1 MQINVG
7 TKLWLAIFGAL
18 SACILI
24 FYLLVH
30 NSLKSGFLDY
40 TSQQSVQRLE
50 ILRTALTRVYSE
62 EGSFSVLQT
71 EPERW
76 LDLKSIIFA
85 ESDVL
90 FSSPLTQPAGEV
102 DQASLQKYFREFVSS
117 ITLHDAN
124 KNLLLGVVKPEQTF
138 SWIPIHFDST
148 LVGFIGFVKPTVVT
162 REVDRHFMQHQLKVF
177 AIVGLFVLL
186 LSTLVATLLSRR
198 ISQPLVELAQGAQA
212 LAAGHYQQQIKATS
226 ADEIGQLAK
235 AFNTLAQTLAANE
248 KSRAL
253 WIADISHEMRTPVAV
268 IKAQIEAMQD
278 GIRPLSQ
285 ENLQVL
291 HNKSEGLKVLIDD
304 LFELSLSDIGAL
316 TYNKQSIDIAALLK
330 ASIQTFHVKA
340 QDAGLTVDD
349 LVQAVPVVVSGDP
362 ARLEQLFSN
371 LLENAIRYTDSG
383 GRIEVSLTQQNHKV
397 FIRIQDTAP
406 GVPEDQQDRIFERL
420 FRLESSRNRS
430 TGGAGLGLSIC
441 KNIVTAH
448 QGTIVAY
455 TSPLGGLGIQITLAV
470 A

>member
-1 MQINVG
+1 
-7 TKLWLAIFGAL
+7 
-18 SACILI
+18 
-24 FYLLVH
+24 
-30 NSLKSGFLDY
+30 
-40 TSQQSVQRLE
+40 
-50 ILRTALTRVYSE
+50 
-62 EGSFSVLQT
+62 
-71 EPERW
+71 
-76 LDLKSIIFA
+76 
-85 ESDVL
+85 
-90 FSSPLTQPAGEV
+90 
-102 DQASLQKYFREFVSS
+102 
-117 ITLHDAN
+117 
-124 KNLLLGVVKPEQTF
+124 
-138 SWIPIHFDST
+138 
-148 LVGFIGFVKPTVVT
+148 
-162 REVDRHFMQHQLKVF
+162 
-177 AIVGLFVLL
+177 
-186 LSTLVATLLSRR
+186 
-198 ISQPLVELAQGAQA
+198 
-212 LAAGHYQQQIKATS
+212 
-226 ADEIGQLAK
+226 LAK